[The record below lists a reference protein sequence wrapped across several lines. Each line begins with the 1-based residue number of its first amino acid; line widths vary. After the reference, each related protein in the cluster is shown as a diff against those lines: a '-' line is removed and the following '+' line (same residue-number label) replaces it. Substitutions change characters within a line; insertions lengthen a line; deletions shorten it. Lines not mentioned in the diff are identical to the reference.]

1 MEKLLSKTKR
11 DNNNADKKIVKKE
24 YKDVNN
30 PKNIEIIKDIINDSY
45 IQPKVKR
52 QYNYINTFNVFKSIN
67 NIIYLFYSNKNYSI
81 ISFNLIN
88 NRQLNEI
95 KRAHNK
101 PISSFRNY
109 IDDINHKE
117 LLMSISESDNN
128 IKIWNVKNLEFLY
141 NFEKINEIGSLYSAC
156 FLKNKNNQIYIV
168 TSNYTEKCPNYIQ
181 IFKLN
186 GEKIKNI
193 NDSDDATFFIDVYYD
208 ISSLKNFIITGN
220 NGYVKSFDYN
230 KNKIYFE
237 YKDKS
242 NCYSN
247 HTNLI
252 INKKGNITRLIESST
267 SGYIRI
273 WNFHTNILLRKIISN
288 SPLNSFCLWND
299 EYIFIGCLKT
309 KIRLLEIES
318 ETFIKDINSNNDYDT
333 DIIDIKKIS
342 HPKYGE
348 CLIYESSN
356 QIKYLLNKDY

>member
-1 MEKLLSKTKR
+1 MEKLFSKTKR
-11 DNNNADKKIVKKE
+11 KNFEDKKIIKIE
-24 YKDVNN
+24 NNESIN
-30 PKNIEIIKDIINDSY
+30 PKNIEKIKDIINDSY
-45 IQPKVKR
+45 IHQKIKGR
-52 QYNYINTFNVFKSIN
+52 YSYINTFNVFKSIN
-67 NIIYLFYSNKNYSI
+67 NILYLIYSTINNSI

-88 NRQLNEI
+88 NNKLNEI
-95 KRAHNK
+95 KRSHKK
-101 PISSFRNY
+101 PITSFRNY
-109 IDDINHKE
+109 IDEINHIE
-117 LLMSISESDNN
+117 LLMSISKSDNN
-128 IKIWNVKNLEFLY
+128 IIIWNIKNLELIH
-141 NFEKINEIGSLYSAC
+141 NFKNINDLGSLYSAC
-156 FLKNKNNQIYIV
+156 FLKDNNNHIYIS
-168 TSNYTEKCPNYIQ
+168 TSNYTNKCPNNIQ
-181 IFKLN
+181 IFNLN
-186 GEKIKNI
+186 GEKIEDI
-193 NDSDDATFFIDVYYD
+193 NDSDENIFFIDVYYD